1 MSTTVYMK
9 LLEQTPEKYDRG
21 MRFITLGRID
31 DIKTLIAQSSV
42 KAGSRVLEIG
52 CGTGRLA
59 ALMSQRGCEVFG
71 IDVSQAML
79 SEARKNAPEAHIAHM
94 TATQIDELEAGRFD
108 HIVSTLVFSE
118 LSETELDFVLRES
131 KKLLKVG
138 GTLIVADE
146 MVPTSWGKRLGYYLV
161 RWPLAA
167 LTFLLTQ
174 NTTHALRRFDQ
185 RLEQAGFRIKASRSY
200 LWGSLCLIEAEV
212 V

>member
-21 MRFITLGRID
+21 MRLITLGRID
-31 DIKTLIAQSSV
+31 TIKALIAQSSI
-42 KAGSRVLEIG
+42 KAESRVLEIG

-59 ALMSQRGCEVFG
+59 ALISQRGCEVFG

-94 TATQIDELEAGRFD
+94 TATQIDELEPGTFD

-131 KKLLKVG
+131 KKLLKPG

-146 MVPTSWGKRLGYYLV
+146 IVPTSWAKRIPFYLI

-167 LTFLLTQ
+167 VTFLLTQ
-174 NTTHALRRFDQ
+174 NTTHALRGFDQ
-185 RLEQAGFRIKASRSY
+185 RLKHEGFRISASRSY
-200 LWGSLCLIEAEV
+200 LFGSLCLIEAEAA
-212 V
+212 